1 LKIYT
6 TFKDVQMILKRFYD
20 ISTGFR
26 FSKNQCECSVHSYSC
41 PWLNVQYDLKTQGLN
56 ILTIVSY
63 NRDMSI
69 HGCAEQLL
77 SSIYGMYLGCITLIQ
92 PYTILYAN
100 NSNLTFVFCCRWD
113 RNIVVARETSNWGQS
128 G

>member
-1 LKIYT
+1 MRSQNIVFYIT
-6 TFKDVQMILKRFYD
+6 IEWFEFFFKNL
-20 ISTGFR
+20 
-26 FSKNQCECSVHSYSC
+26 
-41 PWLNVQYDLKTQGLN
+41 LNVQYDLKTQGLN